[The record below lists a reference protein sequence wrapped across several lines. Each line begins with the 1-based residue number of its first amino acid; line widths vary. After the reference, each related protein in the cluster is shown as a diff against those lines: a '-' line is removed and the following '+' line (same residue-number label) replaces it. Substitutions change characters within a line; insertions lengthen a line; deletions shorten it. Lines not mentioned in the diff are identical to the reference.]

1 MLQAL
6 EYEIGTVDC
15 LFGDQTLYAVQ
26 AFQADEELPADGVV
40 DEDTWEA
47 LDIQDSGITAN
58 WGTDEN
64 GNGTLEPNEITL
76 ECA

>member
-1 MLQAL
+1 
-6 EYEIGTVDC
+6 
-15 LFGDQTLYAVQ
+15 
-26 AFQADEELPADGVV
+26 VV
-40 DEDTWEA
+40 DEDTWAA

-76 ECA
+76 QCA